1 MNQSD
6 ISVRSQDCYSLI
18 AWRVILTPA
27 ERKAVA
33 ASCGVLILP
42 TMLLN
47 YAVCIALYKT
57 KQLKSI
63 SKLLIFVLS
72 ASDFVTGCFTI
83 PASVILFTVF
93 GTRRCCWLEMAT
105 VLVGQSNGQFANCII
120 LVLALQRY
128 MKARPNSRS
137 SNALTRMLSN
147 PGLRYTIMA
156 CGVFSLLH
164 GLSTVFF
171 LGFVSSSI
179 PNIIL
184 MNVRILIMVVIYV
197 CYFRLY
203 FSIKKHVHNISHWQN
218 SRSTEISQ
226 TPASTKTEDS
236 YSSFFKTVYIILV
249 VFAIC
254 FLPILIFDLWTGIY
268 THFKK
273 APAPH
278 LARFLYFL
286 SHAPFFM
293 NSSFNAAVFL
303 YRDGLAWDFVK
314 TKFNEIDCLEKFRSR
329 SVDVNET

>member
-6 ISVRSQDCYSLI
+6 ISVRSQGCYSLI
-18 AWRVILTPA
+18 AWRIILTAA
-27 ERKAVA
+27 ERTAIA

-42 TMLLN
+42 TMLIN

-57 KQLKSI
+57 RQLRSI
-63 SKLLIFVLS
+63 SKFLIFLLS

-83 PASVILFTVF
+83 PASIILFTVF

-105 VLVGQSNGQFANCII
+105 VLVGQTNGQFANCII

-128 MKARPNSRS
+128 TKARPNSRS
-137 SNALTRMLSN
+137 SNVLARMLSN
-147 PGLRYTIMA
+147 PGLRFLIA
-156 CGVFSLLH
+156 GCGLFSFLH
-164 GLSTVFF
+164 GLTSVFF
-171 LGFVSSSI
+171 FGFVSSSI

-184 MNVRILIMVVIYV
+184 MNIRILIMVVIYV

-203 FSIKKHVHNISHWQN
+203 FSIKTHVHNISHWQN
-218 SRSTEISQ
+218 SQSTQISNK
-226 TPASTKTEDS
+226 STSIKTEDS
-236 YSSFFKTVYIILV
+236 YSSFFKTVFIILV
-249 VFAIC
+249 VFALC

-268 THFKK
+268 THFMK

-278 LARFLYFL
+278 IARFLYFL

-303 YRDGLAWDFVK
+303 YRDDLTWEFVK
-314 TKFNEIDCLEKFRSR
+314 KKFNEINCF
-329 SVDVNET
+329 